1 MMEMTTQLKFPVKG
15 DVAIACYFVKGNW
28 PTPSTEPIL
37 ESTGKHM
44 VLILPLEARNV
55 RNFQELL
62 TQAMSIDSKMAQS
75 ARTLRMMLATQ
86 LAGKVIPDANRYPF
100 LDSPSTNAG

>member
-1 MMEMTTQLKFPVKG
+1 MQMSTQLKFPVKG

-28 PTPSTEPIL
+28 PTVSTEPVL

-44 VLILPLEARNV
+44 VLTVPLEARVV
-55 RNFQELL
+55 RDFQELL
-62 TQAMSIDSKMAQS
+62 SQAMSIDAKMAQS

-100 LDSPSTNAG
+100 HDASINAG

>member
-1 MMEMTTQLKFPVKG
+1 MSNQLKFPVKG

-28 PTPSTEPIL
+28 PNVSSEPVL

-44 VLILPLEARNV
+44 TLTLALETRNV
-55 RNFQELL
+55 RDFQTLL
-62 TQAMSIDSKMAQS
+62 TQAMSIDAKMAQS

-86 LAGKVIPDANRYPF
+86 LAGKVIPDSSRYPF
-100 LDSPSTNAG
+100 VDSASSSAG

>member
-1 MMEMTTQLKFPVKG
+1 MEMATQLRFPVKG
-15 DVAIACYFVKGNW
+15 DVSIACYFVKGNW

-44 VLILPLEARNV
+44 VLTLPLEARIV
-55 RNFQELL
+55 REFQALL
-62 TQAMSIDSKMAQS
+62 SHAMSIDAKMAQS

-86 LAGKVIPDANRYPF
+86 LAGKVIPDASRYPF
-100 LDSPSTNAG
+100 PDVSNTG